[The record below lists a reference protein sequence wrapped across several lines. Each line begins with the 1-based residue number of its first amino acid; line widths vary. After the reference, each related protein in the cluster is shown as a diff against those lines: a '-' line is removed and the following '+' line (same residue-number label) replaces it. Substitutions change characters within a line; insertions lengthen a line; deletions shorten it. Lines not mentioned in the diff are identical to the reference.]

1 MEPVEWAV
9 ALGLPALV
17 VIIAAGRLL
26 AGRAFVRVFL
36 ALALLAGLVWLASTD
51 FETAARLVLVA
62 LGLAAGAWLLWFLGS
77 RLARTLPPR
86 YRDLGAVFAL
96 AAALA
101 WTCATSTDL
110 LLPFGEILVLL
121 SLRALYGLRRY

>member
-9 ALGLPALV
+9 ALGLPALAV
-17 VIIAAGRLL
+17 LIVAGRLL
-26 AGRAFVRVFL
+26 AGRAFAWLFL
-36 ALALLAGLVWLASTD
+36 ALALLAGLAWLAFTD

-62 LGLAAGAWLLWFLGS
+62 LGLGAGAWLLWILGS
-77 RLARTLPPR
+77 RLRRALPPR
-86 YRDLGAVFAL
+86 YRGLPVGLAL

-101 WTCATSTDL
+101 WTCVANTDL
-110 LLPFGEILVLL
+110 LLPFGEILVLV